1 MQRDLKRLAEES
13 FDLCILG
20 GGINGL
26 ATARDAAQRGLK
38 VALVEQGDFGGETSS
53 GSLKILHGGLR
64 YLQHLDFS
72 RMTESIRERNA
83 LMRMAPHL
91 VDPLGFLVPT
101 TPGLMSGK
109 MALRAAMTANDMISW
124 KRNFGIRDR
133 EQHLPA
139 GQILSSEEVKER
151 APGLPM
157 KNVTGGALF
166 YDAVMRNSDRFTLSF
181 ALTAAADGAVLAN
194 RVRGKR
200 FMVRDGKI
208 EALQVEDLETGTEF
222 EIKATQFAVM
232 TGPWRDLLPELFTDK
247 LENRTVIKNAGLQ
260 LLTRRGVCPETGLA
274 IPSAEVDS
282 DAKLQRGG
290 RHYFS
295 LPWQGHMLWGTQD
308 KIYKGA
314 PEDWRIR
321 ELDIEEFIA
330 EINEGLPGFKLK
342 RKDVLLAFGGLRL
355 CDAEERKEGNK
366 VSRRYAINDHAEDLK
381 LENLI
386 SMDGIKYTAC
396 RIMGEKATD
405 LVMKK
410 LGRREKCRT
419 SETHLV
425 GGDYESRAILE
436 AEIRAAVPN
445 EWKADTVRLLAE
457 SYGAEWHK
465 VWKEGPSAALLS
477 DGRTPAF
484 LVIYAVEN
492 EMALHLEDV
501 MLRRCPLGTLG
512 KPAMELV
519 EEVAGVMGELLGWDD
534 QTRNREIR
542 QFLETYVYA

>member
-1 MQRDLKRLAEES
+1 MQRTLTRLAEES

-109 MALRAAMTANDMISW
+109 TALRAAMTANDLISC
-124 KRNFGIRDR
+124 KRNSGIRDR
-133 EQHLPA
+133 AQHLPT
-139 GQILSSEEVKER
+139 GCILSAKELQSR

-157 KNVTGGALF
+157 KGVTGAALF

-181 ALTAAADGAVLAN
+181 ALTAAEDGAVLAN
-194 RVRGKR
+194 RIRGKQFR
-200 FMVRDGKI
+200 IRHQHV
-208 EALQVEDLETGTEF
+208 EALLVEDLETGAEF
-222 EIKATQFAVM
+222 EIRARQFAAM
-232 TGPWRDLLPELFTDK
+232 TGPWRDLLPGLVTGTCKD
-247 LENRTVIKNAGLQ
+247 RSVVKNAGLQ
-260 LLTRRGVCPETGLA
+260 LLTRRGICEESGLA
-274 IPSAEVDS
+274 IPGEEIDT

-295 LPWQGHMLWGTQD
+295 VPWQGHMLWGTQD
-308 KIYKGA
+308 KTYEGA

-321 ELDIEEFIA
+321 ETDIQEFIDELNQA
-330 EINEGLPGFKLK
+330 LPGFNLK
-342 RKDVLLAFGGLRL
+342 RADVCVAFGGLRL
-355 CDAEERKEGNK
+355 TDAESRATGSK
-366 VSRRYAINDHAEDLK
+366 VARRYAIRDHQQDLK
-381 LENLI
+381 IDNLI

-396 RIMGEKATD
+396 RVMAEKATD
-405 LVMKK
+405 LILHK
-410 LGRREKCRT
+410 LGLRIPCQT
-419 SETHLV
+419 SKTLLA
-425 GGDYESRAILE
+425 GGDYETRAILE
-436 AEIRAAVPN
+436 AEIRTAVPS
-445 EWKADTVRLLAE
+445 EWTMDTVQLLAE
-457 SYGAEWHK
+457 SYGADWPK
-465 VWKEGPSAALLS
+465 VWKEGPSAALLK
-477 DGRTPAF
+477 DNKTPAF
-484 LVIYAVEN
+484 LVTHAVEN

-501 MLRRCPLGTLG
+501 MLRRCPLGAFG
-512 KPAMELV
+512 EPKEEIV
-519 EEVAGVMGELLGWDD
+519 EQVASHMADHLGWDD
-534 QTRNREIR
+534 FKRQQEIDKFR
-542 QFLETYVYA
+542 SVYHYA